1 MGRLAPRSTSSGSK
15 ILAHDPRL
23 QLVVV
28 GDGPE
33 RSRLERQLPSAVF
46 TGQLGGEELARAHAS
61 LDVFVHPGEHE
72 TFCQAV
78 QEALAS
84 GIPAIVPDAG
94 GPRDLVAHCRN
105 GYRLP
110 VDRFV
115 ELLPRAV
122 DALLAPGVRDEF
134 GGAARRGVLGRTW
147 PVLCDELLAH
157 YRRVQGLPA
166 HALRRAA

>member
-1 MGRLAPRSTSSGSK
+1 M
-15 ILAHDPRL
+15 
-23 QLVVV
+23 
-28 GDGPE
+28 
-33 RSRLERQLPSAVF
+33 
-46 TGQLGGEELARAHAS
+46 
-61 LDVFVHPGEHE
+61 
-72 TFCQAV
+72 

-84 GIPAIVPDAG
+84 GVPAIVPDAG

-134 GGAARRGVLGRTW
+134 GGAARSGVLGRTW
-147 PVLCDELLAH
+147 PVLCDELFAH